1 MISRTEAA
9 QHFVSVK
16 DSIRQQSSNPE
27 KVKQDGDRYEVVDS
41 FQVSSPSG
49 DYTVRKGSFFDND
62 LKTRDKVAVD
72 MAPTADGTRE
82 SRSYEHYSK
91 KNLLIFTDERLKFDN
106 AITQSGPNG
115 HFSSSNS
122 ADFSI

>member
-27 KVKQDGDRYEVVDS
+27 KVKQDGERYEVVDS

-62 LKTRDKVAVD
+62 LKTRDKVSVD

-115 HFSSSNS
+115 HSSMSTS
-122 ADFSI
+122 VDFSI